1 VGRLGY
7 VPALD
12 GLRGIAILLVLGYH
26 VGWIPGGFLGVDV
39 FFVLSGFLITTLLL
53 EEWGQSGA
61 IDLRAF
67 YVRRVRRLL
76 PALLVLLATLGMLAA
91 FEAAD
96 GRVGEGE
103 AIASSITVCLLYVAN
118 IWRASGHFLTG
129 PLTQM
134 WTLAQEEQFYLLW
147 PPLLLLGLRFRVR
160 LGALAVV
167 LAATTLGVI
176 AWRIHLGPG
185 PRSYFGPDT
194 HSDPL
199 IVGCLL
205 AVLRRQRLLRRVG
218 AATVVAAVAALVPAI
233 VFLSASGSLY
243 WSAYAL
249 PAAELS
255 TAVVIL
261 ATLQDGCVV
270 ERLLRFAPL
279 VRLGVVSYGLYVWQG
294 IVIVSLAG
302 ESGPYPPLLVH
313 SVAVGTSIGVAML
326 SYRYVEQ
333 PFRKKRRPSP
343 APAAAIIAPAG

>member
-176 AWRIHLGPG
+176 AWRIH
-185 PRSYFGPDT
+185 
-194 HSDPL
+194 
-199 IVGCLL
+199 
-205 AVLRRQRLLRRVG
+205 
-218 AATVVAAVAALVPAI
+218 
-233 VFLSASGSLY
+233 
-243 WSAYAL
+243 
-249 PAAELS
+249 
-255 TAVVIL
+255 
-261 ATLQDGCVV
+261 
-270 ERLLRFAPL
+270 
-279 VRLGVVSYGLYVWQG
+279 
-294 IVIVSLAG
+294 
-302 ESGPYPPLLVH
+302 
-313 SVAVGTSIGVAML
+313 
-326 SYRYVEQ
+326 
-333 PFRKKRRPSP
+333 
-343 APAAAIIAPAG
+343 